1 MYAEILFSSTSFV
14 ISVESQCDWPANVD
28 CEVTVEKA
36 RKLQRENPTVIYLT
50 FDDGPNEGTPYVLV
64 MKLWGEES

>member
-1 MYAEILFSSTSFV
+1 MSAKILFSSTSFA
-14 ISVESQCDWPANVD
+14 ISADSQCDWPANVD

-64 MKLWGEES
+64 MNSLGEES